1 VRPISLTELAR
12 AGAVSKE
19 HLARLFRRR
28 YGVSPGSAL
37 ELAHVTVWQLQILI
51 LLVRRL
57 GGSLK
62 PVAGVV
68 PTSHR
73 WRWVA

>member
-51 LLVRRL
+51 LLVRR
-57 GGSLK
+57 
-62 PVAGVV
+62 
-68 PTSHR
+68 
-73 WRWVA
+73 